1 MLALIG
7 LMVMAAGLAV
17 AWRRFGLA
25 RCRLRRVVVV
35 AELGGF
41 HGALAFYAMLRLQP
55 STLLIALSDGLL
67 LFPLLILTGSSN
79 EIVLTLLA
87 PLLLLAEFSVVIF
100 CVLFGLRQ
108 VLGPSGRT
116 TQQTRRTWVGRVPR

>member
-7 LMVMAAGLAV
+7 LLSVVVVLVV
-17 AWRRFGLA
+17 AWRRLGIA
-25 RCRLRRVVVV
+25 RCRLRRVVLV
-35 AELGGF
+35 ALLGGF
-41 HGALAFYAMLRLQP
+41 LGALAFYAMLLLQP

-116 TQQTRRTWVGRVPR
+116 TQQTRRT

>member
-1 MLALIG
+1 MFALIG
-7 LMVMAAGLAV
+7 LIVMAAGLAV
-17 AWRRFGLA
+17 AWRWFGLA
-25 RCRLRRVVVV
+25 HCPLRRVVLV
-35 AELGGF
+35 ALLGGF
-41 HGALAFYAMLRLQP
+41 LGALAFYAMLRLQP
-55 STLLIALSDGLL
+55 SAVLIAVSDGLL

-87 PLLLLAEFSVVIF
+87 PFLLLIEFSVVIL

-116 TQQTRRTWVGRVPR
+116 TQQTRRT